1 MDMFS
6 ALAEPTR
13 RHIVELIAQKG
24 QMSATAISDNFSTT
38 PQSISQH
45 LKVLR
50 DAEVLQVEK
59 QAQSRIYT
67 INPLKIN
74 ELEEWIKK
82 LTKLWDDRFNRLDH
96 ILEKEKQKLGG
107 GDNNGR

>member
-24 QMSATAISDNFSTT
+24 QMSATSISDNFSTT
-38 PQSISQH
+38 PQAISQH

-50 DAEVLQVEK
+50 DADVLQVKK

-67 INPLKIN
+67 INPVKIT

-82 LTKLWDDRFNRLDH
+82 LTKLWDDRFNRLDS
-96 ILEKEKQKLGG
+96 LLEKQKLMEG
-107 GDNNGR
+107 GDK

>member
-50 DAEVLQVEK
+50 DAEVQPTQNK
-59 QAQSRIYT
+59 
-67 INPLKIN
+67 
-74 ELEEWIKK
+74 
-82 LTKLWDDRFNRLDH
+82 
-96 ILEKEKQKLGG
+96 
-107 GDNNGR
+107 

>member
-1 MDMFS
+1 M
-6 ALAEPTR
+6 
-13 RHIVELIAQKG
+13 QK
-24 QMSATAISDNFSTT
+24 F
-38 PQSISQH
+38 
-45 LKVLR
+45 
-50 DAEVLQVEK
+50 
-59 QAQSRIYT
+59 
-67 INPLKIN
+67 NPLKIN